1 MKVLITG
8 GAGFLGS
15 ALANALIAGGHTVRA
30 VDDLSSGDPE
40 RLNPAVHF
48 QRGDVADIP
57 RMWTMLQGVDVVCH
71 LAARVSVSESV
82 LYPGE
87 YNATNVGGTIA
98 TCRRRQSL
106 CPCATAGFCSG
117 ILAAGRHFGT

>member
-82 LYPGE
+82 LYPGG
-87 YNATNVGGTIA
+87 AAIVGGA
-98 TCRRRQSL
+98 VYGAVGGGELGEEKEEGESDEE
-106 CPCATAGFCSG
+106 
-117 ILAAGRHFGT
+117 